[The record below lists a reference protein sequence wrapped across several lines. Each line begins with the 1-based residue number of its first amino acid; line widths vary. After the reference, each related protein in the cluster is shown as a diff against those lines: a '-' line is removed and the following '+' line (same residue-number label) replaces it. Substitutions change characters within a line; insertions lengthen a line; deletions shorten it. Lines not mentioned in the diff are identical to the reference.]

1 MKGQRTRE
9 GKVGEGEDVRRVK
22 KGVYWRF
29 WLHEKGRKRSEGRG
43 E

>member
-22 KGVYWRF
+22 KRSILEILAEREG
-29 WLHEKGRKRSEGRG
+29 EKKE
-43 E
+43 